1 MANNLFIDV
10 SALNAVITTVDRL
23 HTEAKHAKYW
33 VANTWCSPLHID
45 ASTKS
50 LKMEANTISSP
61 NFTGWKSSKLSYTYH
76 FKNSFTV
83 SPVVIISYDGP
94 LPQVTTRIQH
104 ISGGTAGAKGKDSVT
119 ILVHAPSGK
128 TWDKGKDK
136 FYLHFIAVGH

>member
-10 SALNAVITTVDRL
+10 SAINSVITNVERL
-23 HTEAKHAKYW
+23 YTEAKNPKYW
-33 VANTWCSPLHID
+33 VVNTWCSPLHID
-45 ASTKS
+45 AATKP
-50 LKMEANTISSP
+50 LKMEANTIAST

-83 SPVVIISYDGP
+83 SPVVTISYDGP

-104 ISGGTAGAKGKDSVT
+104 IYGGTAGAKGKDSVT